1 MCECYFNALAIRVTL
16 VFFHYQQNNVLV
28 DFEFKRQKK
37 KKKKKKRYQPHA
49 FKLMRQKLF

>member
-1 MCECYFNALAIRVTL
+1 MCLYIHFVD
-16 VFFHYQQNNVLV
+16 

>member
-1 MCECYFNALAIRVTL
+1 MCLYIHFVD
-16 VFFHYQQNNVLV
+16 
-28 DFEFKRQKK
+28 DFEFKRQK

>member
-1 MCECYFNALAIRVTL
+1 MCLYIHFVD
-16 VFFHYQQNNVLV
+16 
-28 DFEFKRQKK
+28 DFEFKRQKKKK